1 MKKVGI
7 ITFHRAL
14 NYGSVMQ
21 AYALQAKI
29 KELYPDDSVETIDYY
44 PPNIDKIR
52 GIFVPVKSVRNIARN
67 LTALLYYPAFSRRKK
82 SFDRFLDKYVKV
94 SEAKYCAEDNMKD
107 LDEKYDILV
116 AGSDQIWN
124 NNTRDFSLKYFFP
137 DAREARLVSYAPSVG
152 NGVFEKG
159 KNEDVFEALNRFS
172 HISVREQS
180 GADKIGKF
188 LDRND
193 VPVVIDPTVLV
204 SKDKYETFASKNISH
219 KKYIFMYSIKM
230 QERFLNAVKEI
241 SRKTGLPVVTM
252 FSGHSSFRVFNYG
265 IEISKHSAPEDF
277 PALIRDAEF
286 VLTDSFHGTAFSV
299 IYKKQFYAFV
309 SEDKN
314 VRDARIDTL
323 LTKIGLEDRMLFFEN
338 YKKENYIN
346 DIDYSEVDVKLD
358 EFKKQSV
365 DYLKESIK

>member
-1 MKKVGI
+1 MKNVGI

-29 KELYPDDSVETIDYY
+29 RELYPDYSVETIDYY

-52 GIFVPVKSVRNIARN
+52 GIFVPVKSVRNIVRN
-67 LTALLYYPAFSRRKK
+67 LIAFLYYPSFANRKK
-82 SFDRFLDKYVKV
+82 SFDNFLAKHTTIGSKKYNDK
-94 SEAKYCAEDNMKD
+94 DNMED
-107 LDEKYDILV
+107 LDEKYDILI

-137 DAREARLVSYAPSVG
+137 DAKKARCISYAPSVG
-152 NGVFEKG
+152 NGTFKRD
-159 KNEDVFEALNRFS
+159 KNEDIYIALNKFS
-172 HISVREQS
+172 HISVREKS
-180 GADKIGKF
+180 GAEKLGKF
-188 LDRND
+188 LDRDNI
-193 VPVVIDPTVLV
+193 PVVIDPTLLIQ
-204 SKDKYETFASKNISH
+204 KEQYETFASEHVSR

-230 QERFLNAVKEI
+230 QDKFLKAVREI
-241 SRKTGLPVVTM
+241 SDKTGLPVVTM
-252 FSGHSSFRVFNYG
+252 FSGHSSFRAYSYG

-299 IYKKQFYAFV
+299 IYRKQFYAFV
-309 SEDKN
+309 DKN
-314 VRDARIDTL
+314 EKIRDARIDTL
-323 LTKIGLEDRMLFFEN
+323 LTKIGLEDRILFFDD
-338 YKKENYIN
+338 YKKENYI
-346 DIDYSEVDVKLD
+346 DQIDYSDVDVKLE